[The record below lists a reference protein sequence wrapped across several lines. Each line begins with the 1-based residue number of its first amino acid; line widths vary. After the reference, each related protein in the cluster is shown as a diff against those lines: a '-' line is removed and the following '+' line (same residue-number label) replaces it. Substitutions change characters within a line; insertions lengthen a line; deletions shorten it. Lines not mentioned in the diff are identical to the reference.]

1 MSSGQ
6 PSRPAVEARILYW
19 GIPGAGKSTN
29 LQTIHARLRADHRG
43 ELRNVPT
50 RVDPTVSFEVLPIQ
64 LGEVKGV
71 PTCVQIIAAPSAPE
85 QSPTRKQ
92 LLDRVNGIV
101 FVVDAQRDRIDE
113 NIACLQELRQSLAA
127 YGRSLSDLPV
137 VVQYNKH
144 DLADL
149 SALEELQRKLDIPGA
164 AVFET
169 VATEGQGALRTLTT
183 ISKRVVRILRDQ
195 RPVPSH
201 ADAQVTQP
209 IPATAT
215 ATARTQPA
223 GPGPAPSAAQVMES
237 AILTEDAES
246 EEALAADSAVLE
258 AQVLLDE
265 TFEEAA
271 GSAARPEAALPS
283 VGDLQILSVGAA
295 KQVGQR
301 SVQIPIVLG
310 RPQGEHIAL
319 SLTIQ
324 LDPLLDGEHE

>member
-6 PSRPAVEARILYW
+6 PGRPAVEARILYW
-19 GIPGAGKSTN
+19 GIPGSGKSTN
-29 LQTIHARLRADHRG
+29 LQTIRAKLRADHRG
-43 ELRNVPT
+43 ELRNIPT
-50 RVDPTVSFEVLPIQ
+50 RVDPTVTFEVLPIQ

-209 IPATAT
+209 IPATA
-215 ATARTQPA
+215 RTQPA

-246 EEALAADSAVLE
+246 EDALAADSAVLE

-271 GSAARPEAALPS
+271 GSPARAEAALPS

-310 RPQGEHIAL
+310 RPQGDHIAL

>member
-6 PSRPAVEARILYW
+6 PSRAAVEARILYW

-29 LQTIHARLRADHRG
+29 LHARLRADHRG

-71 PTCVQIIAAPSAPE
+71 PTRVQIIAAPSAPE

-183 ISKRVVRILRDQ
+183 ISKRVVRVLRDQ
-195 RPVPSH
+195 RPAPSRV
-201 ADAQVTQP
+201 DAQVTQP
-209 IPATAT
+209 IPAA
-215 ATARTQPA
+215 ARTQPA
-223 GPGPAPSAAQVMES
+223 APRPAPSAAQVMES
-237 AILTEDAES
+237 AILIEDAES
-246 EEALAADSAVLE
+246 EEGLAAESAVLE

-271 GSAARPEAALPS
+271 GSAARAEAALPS